1 MCEHGDNL
9 RVLVWT
15 ITTRPKVGRS
25 IVVGNLVS
33 DLSRSRAL
41 ARSCLVTNDVSH

>member
-25 IVVGNLVS
+25 MYVVGNLVS
-33 DLSRSRAL
+33 DLSKSRAL
-41 ARSCLVTNDVSH
+41 QGLVW